1 MRFLKDLLTDK
12 TALTVLGFFAVA
24 AVLLLLSSL
33 LRFSVLWVLAGL
45 ALMIVSWLMYDF
57 RRKRQARRSGEALGA
72 MLEQQAHYS
81 SAHEIP
87 ARAPDT
93 TVLRQRM
100 LEAIRTIK
108 TSKLGEHA
116 GAAALYELPWYL
128 VIGQP
133 ADGKSSAI
141 ANSGL
146 QFPFADQRGRII
158 QGVGGTRNCDWFFTT
173 EGILLDTAGR
183 YSVQDE
189 DRSEWLAFL
198 ALLKKHR
205 PKAPINGIVIAAG
218 VAELA
223 QCAPDHIVA
232 LARQLRERLQEL
244 STALGVFAPVYVM
257 FTKADLIS
265 GFVEFF
271 KDSDALERERVW
283 GATLAYDA
291 AGQQDAVA
299 QFDTQFDHLYAGL
312 KELSLARMAL
322 HRDAMLGA
330 GVLAFPLEF
339 ASLKPALRCFIATLF
354 HDNPFQHRPVFRGF
368 YFSSA
373 LQEGI
378 ARSSSSRRVTERFGL
393 TSSLSPESAVQ
404 TSNGFF
410 LKELFSKVI
419 FADRD
424 LVRQYANPRA
434 VRLRYAAFFGSVAAL
449 GLLLAIW
456 TWSYVGNQQLVANSA
471 ADLAAAVKLQE
482 GRTDLG
488 SRLEALGILQDRV
501 EQLEDYRESHPLAL
515 SWGLYQG
522 DAIEKKLRSEYFSG
536 VQQVMLK
543 PVAATIEGF
552 LSEVNANAGQLEPL
566 AKLPQTATPGAPSAA
581 KPAAGVQPSLTPYQD
596 LSPTKVEDAYN
607 ALKTYIMLGER
618 ERLES
623 GHLNDQLTR
632 FWRGW
637 LEANRGTLPRE
648 EMIRRAEQLI
658 AFTLTQTAAADY
670 PLIDPKLLL
679 VDQTRETLRG
689 VVKGLPARERVYA
702 EIKARAATRYP
713 AVTIA
718 GLMDAADRE
727 LIVGSHAISGA
738 FTRRAWFGFVKPAID
753 DAANK
758 ELQSTDWVLK
768 TAASNDLTLEGSPE
782 QIEKELVSLYKA
794 EYIQEWHR
802 FLQGVAITEFAGFDD
817 AVKRMNRLG
826 DPTNSPINSVLT
838 TLFDETTWD
847 NPSLV
852 KQGIG
857 KARTGLLQW
866 FRNLIGSPS
875 AHLGVASG
883 GNIQIK
889 LDEPQQGEVAMGPIG
904 KEFAAISQ
912 LVVSRGHAGEA
923 SLLKGYLAGL
933 SKVRTRF
940 NQIKNGGDVGPAS
953 RQLMQQTLEGSGSEL
968 AESLRFVDESM
979 LTGLSDSAKQ
989 TIRPLLVRP
998 LIQAY
1003 AVIVKPTEEEINKVW
1018 AAQVHGP
1025 FMQTLADKYPFA
1037 PDSRIEAHASEI
1049 ATLFGPAGAI
1059 SKFTE
1064 GTLGALVTRRGDTLT
1079 PRTWA
1084 DVGLQ
1089 LSPLFMAQFA
1099 RMVGEQSGADAA
1111 AGSTAQQ
1118 TVFQIEPIA
1127 VPGVTEYSIEIDG
1140 QRLRYRNTPPEWV
1153 SFVWPNPSGSPGA
1166 RVTAVTYEGRSIEV
1180 TNSPGR
1186 YGLEKLI
1193 SSAQRSRKPDGSF
1206 LLSWTES
1213 TVTVSVHLRIISS
1226 PSSAAPAAGGQT
1238 NAGLRGVVLP
1248 PRVAGAP

>member
-12 TALTVLGFFAVA
+12 TVLTVLGFFAA
-24 AVLLLLSSL
+24 AASLLLLSSL
-33 LRFSVLWVLAGL
+33 LKFSVLWVLAAL
-45 ALMIVSWLMYDF
+45 AVMIVAWLVVDF
-57 RRKRQARRSGEALGA
+57 RRKRQARRSGDALGD
-72 MLEQQAHYS
+72 MLEQQATRTLRLQ
-81 SAHEIP
+81 AP
-87 ARAPDT
+87 ARDPET
-93 TVLRQRM
+93 TALRERM
-100 LEAIRTIK
+100 LEAIKTIK
-108 TSKLGEHA
+108 SSKLGESS

-146 QFPFADQRGRII
+146 QFPFADKSGRII
-158 QGVGGTRNCDWFFTT
+158 QGAGGTRNCDWFFTT

-183 YSVQDE
+183 YSVHEE
-189 DRSEWLAFL
+189 DRSEWLSFL
-198 ALLKKHR
+198 SLLKKHR
-205 PKAPINGIVIAAG
+205 PKAPINGILIAAG
-218 VAELA
+218 VSELA
-223 QCAPDHIVA
+223 QCGPDKLIA
-232 LARQLRERLQEL
+232 LAQQLRERLQEL
-244 STALGVFAPVYVM
+244 STALGVFAPVYVV

-265 GFVEFF
+265 GFIEFF
-271 KDSDALERERVW
+271 KDSNALERERVW

-291 AGQQDAVA
+291 AGQQDAVE
-299 QFDTQFDHLYAGL
+299 QFDAQFDHLYAGL
-312 KELSLARMAL
+312 KELSLTRMAL
-322 HRDAMLGA
+322 HREAVLGA

-339 ASLKPALRCFIATLF
+339 ASLKPALRSFISTLF
-354 HDNPFQHRPVFRGF
+354 QDNPFQHRPVFRGF
-368 YFSSA
+368 YFTSA

-393 TSSLSPESAVQ
+393 VSTPSPQSAVQ
-404 TSNGFF
+404 SNNGFF

-434 VRLRYAAFFGSVAAL
+434 IQLRYAAFFGSVAAL

-456 TWSYVGNQQLVANSA
+456 TWSYVGNQQLVANSE
-471 ADLAAAVKLQE
+471 ADLAAAVKVQQ
-482 GRTDLG
+482 GRSDLA

-501 EQLEDYRESHPLAL
+501 EQLGHYRASHPLAL

-522 DAIEKKLRSEYFSG
+522 DIIEKKLRAEYFSG
-536 VQQVMLK
+536 VQQVLLK
-543 PVAATIEGF
+543 PVTEAIEGF
-552 LSEVNANAGQLEPL
+552 LGEVNTNAALLQPVNN
-566 AKLPQTATPGAPSAA
+566 LPQAAAAAAAAVA
-581 KPAAGVQPSLTPYQD
+581 KPAAGGLSPATPYKD
-596 LSPTKVEDAYN
+596 LSPANVEDAYN

-618 ERLES
+618 ERLEP

-648 EMIRRAEQLI
+648 EMIRRAEQI
-658 AFTLTQTAAADY
+658 IGFTLTQTAAADY
-670 PLIDPKLLL
+670 PLIDEKLLL

-689 VVKGLPARERVYA
+689 VVRGLPARERVYA

-718 GLMDAADRE
+718 GLVEDADRD

-738 FTRRAWFGFVKPAID
+738 FTRRAWSDFVKQAID

-758 ELQSTDWVLK
+758 ELQSSDWVLK

-782 QIEKELVSLYKA
+782 QIEKELVALYKT
-794 EYIQEWHR
+794 EYSREWQR
-802 FLQGVAITEFAGFDD
+802 FLQGIAISEFGGFDD

-826 DPTNSPINSVLT
+826 DPANSPINKVLT
-838 TLFDETTWD
+838 TLFDETAWD

-852 KQGIG
+852 NQGIG
-857 KARTGLLQW
+857 KARTGVVQW
-866 FRNLIGSPS
+866 FRNLIGSPG
-875 AHLGVASG
+875 AAPGV
-883 GNIQIK
+883 NINVKIEEGK
-889 LDEPQQGEVAMGPIG
+889 KGEIAMGPIG

-912 LVVSRGHAGEA
+912 LVVSRSNAGEG

-940 NQIKNGGDVGPAS
+940 NQIKNSGDVGPAS

-1003 AVIVKPTEEEINKVW
+1003 VVIVKPTEGEINKVW
-1018 AAQVHGP
+1018 AAQVYEP
-1025 FMQTLADKYPFA
+1025 YTQTLAGKYPFA
-1037 PDSRIEAHASEI
+1037 PDSRIEANAGEI
-1049 ATLFGPAGAI
+1049 ARIFGPAGAI
-1059 SKFTE
+1059 SKFTD
-1064 GTLGALVTRRGDTLT
+1064 TALGALVTRRGDTLT

-1089 LSPLFMAQFA
+1089 LSPVFVANFE
-1099 RMVGEQSGADAA
+1099 RMVGEQGGADAA
-1111 AGSTAQQ
+1111 AGTASQQ
-1118 TVFQIEPIA
+1118 TVFQIQPIA
-1127 VPGVTEYSIEIDG
+1127 VPGVTEYRVEIDG
-1140 QRLRYRNTPPEWV
+1140 QVLRYRNTPPEWIN
-1153 SFVWPNPSGSPGA
+1153 FVWPNPSGSPGA
-1166 RVTAVTYEGRSIEV
+1166 KVTAVTYDGRSIEV
-1180 TNSPGR
+1180 THSPGR

-1206 LLSWTES
+1206 LLSWTAS
-1213 TVTVSVHLRIISS
+1213 QVTVSVNLRIISS
-1226 PSSAAPAAGGQT
+1226 PSSAAPASGGQT
-1238 NAGLRGVVLP
+1238 NAGLRGVVVP
-1248 PRVAGAP
+1248 PLVAGAP